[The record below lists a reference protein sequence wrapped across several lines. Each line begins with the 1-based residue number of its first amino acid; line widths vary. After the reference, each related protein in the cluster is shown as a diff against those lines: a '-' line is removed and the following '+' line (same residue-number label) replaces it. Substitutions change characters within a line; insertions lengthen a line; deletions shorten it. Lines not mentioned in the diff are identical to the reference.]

1 MSMILISGG
10 SGSGKSAYAEA
21 RAVSMHKKGGG
32 SLIYAATMMIYD
44 EESRQRVER
53 HRQMRAGKGFVTHEV
68 SVNIVSLPANS
79 GDTVL
84 VECLSNLL
92 ANEMYEPSGAG
103 ESCSDA
109 IVNGLRC
116 LLERGVRLVI
126 VTNEV
131 FSDGIRYD
139 DSTMLYLERLGK
151 INVSLAEMADEV
163 IEVVAGIPV
172 IWKGENASCL
182 LSEI

>member
-10 SGSGKSAYAEA
+10 SGSGKSAYAES

-53 HRQMRAGKGFVTHEV
+53 HRQMRAGKGFVTQEV
-68 SVNIVSLPANS
+68 PVNIVSLPANS

-172 IWKGENASCL
+172 IRKGENASCL